1 LLAADPVHE
10 TVASIAGRFGVW
22 DFSLFARNYKR
33 LFGESPSQTLRTPAG
48 SSDYAEDNSWLSYAV
63 RKFADDLLYAAP
75 HSLTSAAVPL
85 HTGSNE
91 Q

>member
-1 LLAADPVHE
+1 
-10 TVASIAGRFGVW
+10 
-22 DFSLFARNYKR
+22 LFARNYKR

-48 SSDYAEDNSWLSYAV
+48 SSEHTDDVSWLNYAV

-75 HSLTSAAVPL
+75 RSAAAAAPL